1 MTLNIVFGWDS
12 VDRDLCLQGADIV
25 LWQQYINPLRTHE
38 PFHCPL
44 LVKGQPESYR
54 AALPARQPQGSSTGK
69 TLAIMGDWTWTFPNH
84 YISVLPVDQFKQEH
98 LLTLCDG
105 SSSEFIPSCFFNI
118 FFFFVKFRFCFCN
131 QFASISNQWLIYS
144 DWDMLLAGWSLPA
157 SFLRSGSV
165 IACEASALRETI

>member
-118 FFFFVKFRFCFCN
+118 FFFFFLSNSGFV
-131 QFASISNQWLIYS
+131 FAISLHLFQINGSFTQIETCCS
-144 DWDMLLAGWSLPA
+144 LAGA
-157 SFLRSGSV
+157 SQLHF
-165 IACEASALRETI
+165 SAQAQW